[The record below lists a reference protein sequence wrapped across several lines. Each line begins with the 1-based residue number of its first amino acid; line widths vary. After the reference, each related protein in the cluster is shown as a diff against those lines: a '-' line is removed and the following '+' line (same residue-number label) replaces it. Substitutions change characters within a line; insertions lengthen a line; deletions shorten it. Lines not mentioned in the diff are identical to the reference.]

1 MCKNVSGIQRFIE
14 TNIIDAG
21 VPTIKQ
27 KGPVTISQMYEIEL
41 IRTIVWRLFN
51 NHKWYKGEVTQFD
64 LTNQLYYVKYQDGG
78 IKDYEHK
85 EMKKV

>member
-1 MCKNVSGIQRFIE
+1 MHTILSITYGSKLNNVLQTIQELMCKNVSGIQRFIE

-41 IRTIVWRLFN
+41 IRTIV
-51 NHKWYKGEVTQFD
+51 
-64 LTNQLYYVKYQDGG
+64 
-78 IKDYEHK
+78 
-85 EMKKV
+85 